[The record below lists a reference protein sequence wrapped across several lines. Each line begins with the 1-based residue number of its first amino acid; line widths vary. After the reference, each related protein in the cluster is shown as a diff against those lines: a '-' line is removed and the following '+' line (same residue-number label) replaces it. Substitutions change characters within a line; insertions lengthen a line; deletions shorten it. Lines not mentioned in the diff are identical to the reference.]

1 MQNLLKSLPESVRQ
15 TISAGLPLAIVIIL
29 FVLVGE
35 FGVPKVVEI
44 RTEISS
50 AEHSQNIMTQ
60 KLKLLQTFS
69 STASLVTSAADTAVP
84 STDPTLE
91 VISQIRT
98 VATANGVQLSS
109 IKTSGGQASNAGLN
123 QSVVSFTVQGT
134 RQQIFSFIDGLTNVA
149 PIIVIDKIN
158 ISEATGSDNADITV
172 DSYSADLPKTI
183 PSIDAPISGLTQT
196 ENDTLNKINVLTQP
210 GIVTTLSPQTE
221 GFNPNPF
228 GQ

>member
-1 MQNLLKSLPESVRQ
+1 MQNLLKGLPESVQQ
-15 TISAGLPLAIVIIL
+15 TISAGLPLVIVIIL
-29 FVLVGE
+29 FVLVGG
-35 FGVPKVVEI
+35 FVVPKVVEI

-50 AEHSQNIMTQ
+50 AESSQNIMTQ

-91 VISQIRT
+91 VIPQIRT
-98 VATANGVQLSS
+98 VANVNGIQLSS
-109 IKTSGGQASNAGLN
+109 IKTSGGQASDVGLN
-123 QSVVSFTVQGT
+123 QSVVSFIAQGT

-149 PIIVIDKIN
+149 PIIVIDKIT
-158 ISEATGSDNADITV
+158 ITEAAGSDNADITV
-172 DSYSADLPKTI
+172 DSYWADLPKTI
-183 PSIDAPISGLTQT
+183 PSIDAPLSELTQT
-196 ENDTLNKINVLTQP
+196 ESDTLKKISALTQP
-210 GIVTTLSPQTE
+210 GTTSFTPQTE